1 MNAWLRTAACGAL
14 WLGLLAAAPVQGW
27 GQYYDLDE
35 NFPLRME
42 DAEVIGKDNFT
53 FQGSFAYELDQDGED
68 LFELEPALQYGP
80 LEKLELEVASPF
92 LLGDI
97 DDRGSGDITA
107 SAQYKLN
114 EAGGWM
120 PSVAVKGAL
129 TFPSGEDSRGVDP
142 SLKLL
147 ASWHL
152 GDSGL
157 HRVHVNGSWMRNI
170 DPYADERK
178 DGWLYLVGYSYRLNQ
193 NWIMLADIWREQTFL
208 TDEEINI
215 AEAGLIYEFS
225 DRLFLAVG
233 AGGGIGDES
242 PDVRATT
249 AFQINF

>member
-1 MNAWLRTAACGAL
+1 MNAWLHSGLCGAL
-14 WLGLLAAAPVQGW
+14 CLGLMAFTPMQAM
-27 GQYYDLDE
+27 GQAYDLDE

-53 FQGSFAYELDQDGED
+53 FQGSLAYELGDDGTD
-68 LFELEPALQYGP
+68 LFELEPVLQYGL

-92 LLGDI
+92 LLGDV
-97 DDRGSGDITA
+97 DDRGSGDVTA
-107 SAQYKLN
+107 SAQYKLT
-114 EAGGWM
+114 EAGRWA
-120 PSVAVKGAL
+120 PALAVRGNL
-129 TFPSGEDSRGVDP
+129 TFPSGKHSRGADP

-152 GDSGL
+152 DGSGA
-157 HRVHVNGSWMRNI
+157 HRVHVNGSWLRNI

-178 DGWLYLVGYSYRLNQ
+178 DGWLYLLGYSYRLNQ
-193 NWIMLADIWREQTFL
+193 NWIMLADIWREQTIL

-225 DRLFLAVG
+225 DQLFLAVG

-242 PDVRATT
+242 PEVRATT
-249 AFQINF
+249 AFQLNF